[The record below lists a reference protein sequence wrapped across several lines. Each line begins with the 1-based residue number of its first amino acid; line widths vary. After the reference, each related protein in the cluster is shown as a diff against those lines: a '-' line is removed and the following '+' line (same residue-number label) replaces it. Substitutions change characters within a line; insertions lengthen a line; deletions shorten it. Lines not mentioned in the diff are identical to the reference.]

1 MQCFME
7 YIDVFI
13 RINVSK
19 FSIFLFLLW
28 QFRTDIMVSVWS
40 ITDIEYIIVEDTNK
54 MHILDLDGYR

>member
-40 ITDIEYIIVEDTNK
+40 ITDIEYIIVEDTDK